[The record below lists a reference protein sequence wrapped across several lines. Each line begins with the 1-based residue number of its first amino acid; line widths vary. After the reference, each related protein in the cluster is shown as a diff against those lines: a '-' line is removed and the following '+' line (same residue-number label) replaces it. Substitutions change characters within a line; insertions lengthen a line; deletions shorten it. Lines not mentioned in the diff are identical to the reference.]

1 MSVTKLRLLGRASR
15 VRGFSEAQEQMDAV
29 RAKIDE
35 IIHALANETTD
46 RVAVG
51 GNATPLTLDATTTN
65 TTSSSGHKHA
75 ITTAAQ
81 TGFYGTAATVGAGTG
96 LQRAS
101 GVLVFPEALGTA
113 ADRTKT
119 WTVTDSGT
127 EGVMTLLNTP
137 PSTASTIGNQR
148 VMRIALPGAPANHGF
163 TINEYGF
170 IGAGDFPVSD
180 SVVMKF
186 RKLDFVA
193 GAGLTAQ
200 GIEFSIR
207 NTGLGGVRG
216 INSDC
221 SLQPSDA
228 NATAV
233 VGNKF
238 KTSFVNSSATGTMTG
253 AQFVMN
259 STGAVAKGDILG
271 LQVGVEGI
279 IQGTFTNARWQRI
292 SGPSALATITTE
304 IGLDIDT
311 IVRGTTR
318 RALRTTV
325 TNESTAG
332 DWLTSTA
339 AKGPVMKDA
348 QGTPRFWRWYADTSG
363 TTSVGGTMAI
373 DSTGFASF
381 TRGGSAA
388 GTIEME
394 IVDVGTTAPAA

>member
-46 RVAVG
+46 RTTVSS
-51 GNATPLTLDATTTN
+51 NATPLTLDATTTN

-119 WTVTDSGT
+119 YTVTETGS
-127 EGVMTLLNTP
+127 EGVLTLANTP
-137 PSTASTIGNQR
+137 PSTASVIGNQR
-148 VMRIALPGAPANHGF
+148 VLRIALPGAPVAHGF

-170 IGAGDFPVSD
+170 LGAGDFTVSD
-180 SVVMKF
+180 SVCLRF
-186 RKLDFVA
+186 RKNDFVA
-193 GAGLTAQ
+193 GAGITPVGVA
-200 GIEFSIR
+200 FNVR
-207 NTGLGGVRG
+207 NTGLGGIRG
-216 INSDC
+216 VDSDC
-221 SLQPSDA
+221 SIQPSGA

-238 KTSFVNSSATGTMTG
+238 KTSFANSSATGTLTG
-253 AQFVMN
+253 AEFVMN
-259 STGAVAKGDILG
+259 STGAVAKGDITG
-271 LQVGVEGI
+271 IKVGVEGI

-304 IGLDIDT
+304 VGLDIDS

-325 TNESTAG
+325 TNESISG
-332 DWLTSTA
+332 DWLCNTA
-339 AKGPVMKDA
+339 AKGFIAKDA
-348 QGTPRFWRWYADTSG
+348 QGTPRYWRYTVAADGTPACVDTGTS
-363 TTSVGGTMAI
+363 AP
-373 DSTGFASF
+373 
-381 TRGGSAA
+381 
-388 GTIEME
+388 
-394 IVDVGTTAPAA
+394 TA